1 MELYSL
7 KFEIDFGV
15 ITDRGVF
22 IEEIL
27 AEVSNNVY
35 LAFVGPELNGSKLE
49 LPNPFGVWDLIRYET
64 IPYGPYE
71 AYMNQKE
78 QLFLLQLS
86 ICQFHMIT
94 RPLCLTIFSIWIQN
108 ELKYSIVKVILLK
121 ICEIS
126 VCNQFADASKPERTV
141 MNELTDFEYNSV
153 DMPLESFHFKYF
165 LHGTLFCQKLVKC
178 IGANIISLIREEHWP
193 RMGMKH

>member
-27 AEVSNNVY
+27 AEVSNNVN
-35 LAFVGPELNGSKLE
+35 LAFVGPELNDSKLE
-49 LPNPFGVWDLIRYET
+49 LSKPFGVWDLIRNET

-78 QLFLLQLS
+78 QWFLLQLS

-94 RPLCLTIFSIWIQN
+94 PPLCLTIFLIWIQN
-108 ELKYSIVKVILLK
+108 ELKYSTVKVTILK

-126 VCNQFADASKPERTV
+126 VCNQFADASKRTV
-141 MNELTDFEYNSV
+141 MNELTDFEYNSI

-165 LHGTLFCQKLVKC
+165 LHETLSCQKLVKC